1 MRDGR
6 RYRVSDGWLVINTR
20 EHRLYDQ
27 LVKIF
32 GDEIDGLLDED
43 GTVDMEMLIGKEVEV
58 TVDNYVNTSK
68 SVGPKHWFQVSYV
81 ESIRRAEPLK
91 PVRKARKQSSATR
104 SNVSRKPEPVALHND
119 AFAQMYTGIE
129 AL

>member
-68 SVGPKHWFQVSYV
+68 SVGPKHWFHVS
-81 ESIRRAEPLK
+81 
-91 PVRKARKQSSATR
+91 
-104 SNVSRKPEPVALHND
+104 
-119 AFAQMYTGIE
+119 
-129 AL
+129 